1 MSELIGYAAATLTT
15 VAFVPQVIRV
25 YRTRSVED
33 ISASMY
39 LAFLVGV
46 ALWVGY
52 GVRIGSRP
60 VVIAH
65 SVTVVLAA
73 AVLVG
78 KWRYSGR
85 EGPGAS

>member
-1 MSELIGYAAATLTT
+1 MGFAAATLTT

-33 ISASMY
+33 ISAVMY

-60 VVIAH
+60 VVIAN
-65 SVTVVLAA
+65 SVTFVLAA

-78 KWRYSGR
+78 KFRYSGR

>member
-25 YRTRSVED
+25 YRTRSVEG
-33 ISASMY
+33 ISTSMY

-46 ALWVGY
+46 TMWVLY
-52 GVRIGSRP
+52 GIQIGSLP
-60 VVIAH
+60 VVIANA
-65 SVTVVLAA
+65 VTFLLAA

-78 KWRYSGR
+78 KMRYGRR
-85 EGPGAS
+85 EGPG